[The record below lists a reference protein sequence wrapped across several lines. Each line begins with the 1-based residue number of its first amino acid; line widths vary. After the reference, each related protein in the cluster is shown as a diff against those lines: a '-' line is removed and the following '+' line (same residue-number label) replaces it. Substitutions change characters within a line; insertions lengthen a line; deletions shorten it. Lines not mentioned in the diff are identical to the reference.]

1 MVGPFVQYAEPG
13 VFTRT
18 LADSTVATLTGGLRI
33 PLFIGV
39 GSEDLQITDYE
50 LVRGSSNIVDNII
63 TGEDVSSQLTG
74 TVRDFQVMKYP
85 IVTGNGEG
93 IIAND
98 ANSVKVFINGNPA
111 GVSLLDGV
119 NGTVTLSSIPR
130 ESDTVTIN
138 YYFKRT
144 DTLIESDDLSV
155 QADGILVS
163 GVIVGNKLFKTNYS
177 PIVDGSNS
185 GIATTDVSKV
195 TVLVNGAEVEVAE
208 VDGQNGVITLSET
221 PCCTAVV
228 VATYWTNQ
236 WQNTFDYLPV
246 SSISE
251 VLRVGTAPGRSDFIN
266 TLDFVIEENK
276 IQWGNSYTIKGGN
289 TYINSEVFDETFIQS
304 FIIDK
309 KVYVRPT
316 LGTVDSINKVF
327 KLDYIPTSGT
337 GKGSPTNDVNKLTAY
352 VGVGVQDALIGGPVV
367 ISRVS
372 GNSREIELK
381 VAPAIG
387 QVCYVTHYHNQ
398 VSDDTFTLSVITEST
413 PTTPGVYEVTSL
425 NNGVV
430 QEVVPDLPSCSVAD
444 PDFAVEGITYPL
456 GGFDGQ
462 AIPGYAVE
470 EQIVLN
476 FINSTDYLVLSSI
489 GPTGSEGSGSLGQ
502 TYIDAKTG
510 TSFTVMPGSGV
521 VYQAGDMLEFD
532 VNPRFLTKATPQY
545 SIPGMKVTIPGF
557 NGVSAGNQAILETFN
572 KSGPEPEVG
581 DFYYFSAKY
590 AKTEYP
596 ISIYT
601 QLKDVVSAIG
611 DVNTDNRLSLAAYLA
626 FSNGAIAIA
635 LAQVLRDNTGVDAS
649 VQSYKDILTQIES
662 PLRDTGIKPSLVCPV
677 TSNQEVINATRL
689 HCEKVSTI
697 RYKSERTTV
706 FGYAVGTT
714 PEQAQSFARNMKS
727 ERMIGLYP
735 DGAIVGLIDELGNV
749 NEAVVDGSL
758 LAAAFAGLVVNP
770 IYDVATPL
778 THKKLIGFR
787 RLVQQLDAVT
797 MNQTAVAGLTIV
809 EDLSP
814 DILIR
819 QAMTTN
825 IDTVLTREPTVV
837 FIKDY
842 VQQQMRNTLDKFIG
856 IKFLSTVLQ
865 DAETSVDNLMN
876 QLINQEIITQFQGT
890 SAIQDEND
898 PTIMRIESFYSP
910 VFPLNWIVVTLNLR
924 VSL

>member
-1 MVGPFVQYAEPG
+1 
-13 VFTRT
+13 
-18 LADSTVATLTGGLRI
+18 
-33 PLFIGV
+33 
-39 GSEDLQITDYE
+39 
-50 LVRGSSNIVDNII
+50 
-63 TGEDVSSQLTG
+63 
-74 TVRDFQVMKYP
+74 
-85 IVTGNGEG
+85 
-93 IIAND
+93 
-98 ANSVKVFINGNPA
+98 
-111 GVSLLDGV
+111 
-119 NGTVTLSSIPR
+119 
-130 ESDTVTIN
+130 
-138 YYFKRT
+138 
-144 DTLIESDDLSV
+144 
-155 QADGILVS
+155 
-163 GVIVGNKLFKTNYS
+163 
-177 PIVDGSNS
+177 
-185 GIATTDVSKV
+185 
-195 TVLVNGAEVEVAE
+195 
-208 VDGQNGVITLSET
+208 
-221 PCCTAVV
+221 
-228 VATYWTNQ
+228 
-236 WQNTFDYLPV
+236 
-246 SSISE
+246 
-251 VLRVGTAPGRSDFIN
+251 
-266 TLDFVIEENK
+266 
-276 IQWGNSYTIKGGN
+276 
-289 TYINSEVFDETFIQS
+289 
-304 FIIDK
+304 
-309 KVYVRPT
+309 
-316 LGTVDSINKVF
+316 
-327 KLDYIPTSGT
+327 
-337 GKGSPTNDVNKLTAY
+337 
-352 VGVGVQDALIGGPVV
+352 
-367 ISRVS
+367 
-372 GNSREIELK
+372 
-381 VAPAIG
+381 
-387 QVCYVTHYHNQ
+387 
-398 VSDDTFTLSVITEST
+398 
-413 PTTPGVYEVTSL
+413 
-425 NNGVV
+425 
-430 QEVVPDLPSCSVAD
+430 
-444 PDFAVEGITYPL
+444 
-456 GGFDGQ
+456 
-462 AIPGYAVE
+462 
-470 EQIVLN
+470 
-476 FINSTDYLVLSSI
+476 
-489 GPTGSEGSGSLGQ
+489 
-502 TYIDAKTG
+502 
-510 TSFTVMPGSGV
+510 
-521 VYQAGDMLEFD
+521 
-532 VNPRFLTKATPQY
+532 
-545 SIPGMKVTIPGF
+545 
-557 NGVSAGNQAILETFN
+557 
-572 KSGPEPEVG
+572 
-581 DFYYFSAKY
+581 
-590 AKTEYP
+590 
-596 ISIYT
+596 
-601 QLKDVVSAIG
+601 
-611 DVNTDNRLSLAAYLA
+611 LSLAAYLA